1 MLHSA
6 PVAVQA
12 TSASLAR
19 PAGASRHFRTLA
31 GLILSAALLLPAEF
45 APVAAAAG
53 TNSAATTAKKTP
65 AKKTTAK
72 KKTPAKKSS
81 ARKSTLKKSTA
92 SKKSVKKPVKK
103 SKLKSKKRVLK
114 KGRRP
119 VTYGGGVNARAAI
132 ILDAKT
138 GEVLFDKNS
147 GQAMPIASLTKLM
160 TMMVYLEMKP
170 DLTRR
175 AMVSRE
181 DLAGSGHTRL
191 RSGEIVTMR
200 DLLHLALLSS
210 DNAATR
216 SLVRNSDLP
225 PEEFLARMNRKAQV
239 MGLHQTRFVE
249 FTGLSEQNVST
260 ATEYAQILK
269 RASGEQMI
277 SHITTL
283 PDYTFRSSKKDYHLV
298 NTNRLCRYG
307 VFDVRGGKTGF
318 ISEAG
323 YCLATWVST
332 RSRDVISVVLGAPS
346 NSVRF
351 SETRRL
357 IDRWAATPAVH
368 AAVVTDAPE
377 LTADARGADE
387 SAAPIPL
394 N

>member
-1 MLHSA
+1 MLYSA
-6 PVAVQA
+6 PVAEQA
-12 TSASLAR
+12 TPVIPAR
-19 PAGASRHFRTLA
+19 PVAASRRLRALA

-45 APVAAAAG
+45 APLAEAAG
-53 TNSAATTAKKTP
+53 TTSSSTTARKKTTTAKAPT
-65 AKKTTAK
+65 KKSTV
-72 KKTPAKKSS
+72 KKSS
-81 ARKSTLKKSTA
+81 SGKSTVKKSSTA
-92 SKKSVKKPVKK
+92 KKPVKK
-103 SKLKSKKRVLK
+103 SARKSRLKSKKRAVK

-119 VTYGGGVNARAAI
+119 AAYAGGVNARAAI

-147 GQAMPIASLTKLM
+147 GQAMPIASLTKIM
-160 TMMVYLEMKP
+160 TTMVYLETKP

-175 AMVSRE
+175 AMVTRE

-191 RSGEIVTMR
+191 RAGEIVTMR

-216 SLVRNSDLP
+216 SLVRNSDLER
-225 PEEFLARMNRKAQV
+225 EEFLARMNRKAQV

-269 RASGEQMI
+269 RAGTEPMI

-368 AAVVTDAPE
+368 ATVVPAE
-377 LTADARGADE
+377 ESQLAQASGA
-387 SAAPIPL
+387 

>member
-12 TSASLAR
+12 IPATPAR
-19 PAGASRHFRTLA
+19 RTATPRLFRALA
-31 GLILSAALLLPAEF
+31 GLFLSAALLLPAEF
-45 APVAAAAG
+45 APVAEAAG
-53 TNSAATTAKKTP
+53 TTSTTAKKS
-65 AKKTTAK
+65 TT
-72 KKTPAKKSS
+72 KKSS
-81 ARKSTLKKSTA
+81 STTTRKSTSGKSTVKKSTSGKSTLKKST
-92 SKKSVKKPVKK
+92 
-103 SKLKSKKRVLK
+103 SKKRASAK
-114 KGRRP
+114 RRGKRP
-119 VTYGGGVNARAAI
+119 VAYGGGVNARAALI
-132 ILDAKT
+132 VDAET

-147 GQAMPIASLTKLM
+147 SQPMPIASLTKLM
-160 TMMVYLEMKP
+160 TAMVYLETKP

-191 RSGEIVTMR
+191 RAGEIVTMR
-200 DLLHLALLSS
+200 DLMHLALMSS
-210 DNAATR
+210 DNAATK

-225 PEEFLARMNRKAQV
+225 PEEFLARMNRKSQV

-269 RASGEQMI
+269 RAAGDPTIQ
-277 SHITTL
+277 HITTL

-332 RSRDVISVVLGAPS
+332 SSRDVISVVLGAPS

-357 IDRWAATPAVH
+357 IDRWADKPVVH
-368 AAVVTDAPE
+368 ATMVNAE
-377 LTADARGADE
+377 ARGAQ
-387 SAAPIPL
+387 
-394 N
+394 

>member
-12 TSASLAR
+12 TPASPAR
-19 PAGASRHFRTLA
+19 PAAAPRLFRALA

-53 TNSAATTAKKTP
+53 TTSTSTTAKKEQTSS
-65 AKKTTAK
+65 KSVRKSTSGKTSVKQAT
-72 KKTPAKKSS
+72 TRKSKS
-81 ARKSTLKKSTA
+81 GKSTLKKST
-92 SKKSVKKPVKK
+92 
-103 SKLKSKKRVLK
+103 SKKRVVR
-114 KGRRP
+114 KGKRRT
-119 VTYGGGVNARAAI
+119 VAYGGGANARAA
-132 ILDAKT
+132 LLVDAKT

-160 TMMVYLEMKP
+160 TMMVYLETKP

-175 AMVSRE
+175 AMVARE

-191 RSGEIVTMR
+191 RGGEVVTMR

-225 PEEFLARMNRKAQV
+225 AEEFLARMNRKAQV

-269 RASGEQMI
+269 RAGGEPMI

-307 VFDVRGGKTGF
+307 VFEVRGGKTGF
-318 ISEAG
+318 ISESG

-332 RSRDVISVVLGAPS
+332 SSRDVISVVLGAPS

-357 IDRWAATPAVH
+357 IDRWADKPAVH
-368 AAVVTDAPE
+368 ATVVSDMSDMI
-377 LTADARGADE
+377 ADTRGAE
-387 SAAPIPL
+387 
-394 N
+394 

>member
-1 MLHSA
+1 MLYSA

-12 TSASLAR
+12 TSVSLAR
-19 PAGASRHFRTLA
+19 PAAASRRFRALA

-45 APVAAAAG
+45 APVAEAAG
-53 TNSAATTAKKTP
+53 TSSAATTAKKTP

-72 KKTPAKKSS
+72 KSS
-81 ARKSTLKKSTA
+81 ARKSTLKKSTT

-103 SKLKSKKRVLK
+103 STLKSKKRVVK
-114 KGRRP
+114 KGRRRIS
-119 VTYGGGVNARAAI
+119 YSGGVNARAAI

-269 RASGEQMI
+269 RASGEPMI

-357 IDRWAATPAVH
+357 IDRWTATPAVH
-368 AAVVTDAPE
+368 AAVVTDAPVLAAE
-377 LTADARGADE
+377 TRGAD
-387 SAAPIPL
+387 
-394 N
+394 

>member
-6 PVAVQA
+6 PVAAQA
-12 TSASLAR
+12 TPPSPAR
-19 PAGASRHFRTLA
+19 PAALPRVFRALA
-31 GLILSAALLLPAEF
+31 GLFLSAAILLPAEF
-45 APVAAAAG
+45 APVAEAAG
-53 TNSAATTAKKTP
+53 TTSTAKKPTAKKTTTAKPTVKKSTTAKKSSGKSTV
-65 AKKTTAK
+65 KKSTAK
-72 KKTPAKKSS
+72 KKRTV
-81 ARKSTLKKSTA
+81 R
-92 SKKSVKKPVKK
+92 
-103 SKLKSKKRVLK
+103 
-114 KGRRP
+114 KGRRRP
-119 VTYGGGVNARAAI
+119 ATYSGGVNARAA
-132 ILDAKT
+132 LVVDANT

-147 GQAMPIASLTKLM
+147 GQPMPIASLTKLM
-160 TMMVYLEMKP
+160 TALVYLEMKP

-175 AMVSRE
+175 AMVTRE
-181 DLAGSGHTRL
+181 DLAASGHTRL
-191 RSGEIVTMR
+191 RAGEVVTMR

-210 DNAATR
+210 DNAATK
-216 SLVRNSDLP
+216 SLVRNSDLA

-239 MGLHQTRFVE
+239 MGLQQTRFVE

-269 RASGEQMI
+269 RASGDPMI

-307 VFDVRGGKTGF
+307 IFDVRGGKTGF

-332 RSRDVISVVLGAPS
+332 RTRDVISVVLGAPS

-357 IDRWAATPAVH
+357 IDRWAAKPVVH
-368 AAVVTDAPE
+368 ATVVVEEQPM
-377 LTADARGADE
+377 ADAGY
-387 SAAPIPL
+387 
-394 N
+394 

>member
-12 TSASLAR
+12 TPLSPAR
-19 PAGASRHFRTLA
+19 PAAAPRVFRALA
-31 GLILSAALLLPAEF
+31 GLILSAALLLPAAF
-45 APVAAAAG
+45 APVAEAAG
-53 TNSAATTAKKTP
+53 TTTTAKKST
-65 AKKTTAK
+65 
-72 KKTPAKKSS
+72 KKSTS
-81 ARKSTLKKSTA
+81 RTARKSTIKTSTKKQSSLKKS
-92 SKKSVKKPVKK
+92 S
-103 SKLKSKKRVLK
+103 SKKRTSSK
-114 KGRRP
+114 RKRRP
-119 VTYGGGVNARAAI
+119 VAYSGGVNARAA
-132 ILDAKT
+132 LVVDAET

-160 TMMVYLEMKP
+160 TAMVYLETKP

-191 RSGEIVTMR
+191 RAGEVVSMR
-200 DLLHLALLSS
+200 DLMHLALMSS

-216 SLVRNSDLP
+216 SLVRNSDLA

-269 RASGEQMI
+269 RAAGDPTIQ
-277 SHITTL
+277 HITTL

-318 ISEAG
+318 ISESG

-332 RSRDVISVVLGAPS
+332 SSRDVISVVLGAPS
-346 NSVRF
+346 NSARF

-357 IDRWAATPAVH
+357 IDRWADKPALH
-368 AAVVTDAPE
+368 ASVVTAE
-377 LTADARGADE
+377 ARGAE
-387 SAAPIPL
+387 
-394 N
+394 